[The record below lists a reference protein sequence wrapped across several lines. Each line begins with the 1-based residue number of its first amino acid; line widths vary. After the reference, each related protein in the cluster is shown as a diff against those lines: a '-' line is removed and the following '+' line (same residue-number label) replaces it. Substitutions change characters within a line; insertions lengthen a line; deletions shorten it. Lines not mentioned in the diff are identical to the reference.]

1 MTSLHNDCFANYT
14 PQCQSLLWQFILLRL
29 TSPDFL
35 TSRKPSSSIPIP
47 TPLVSIPNIPTCYF
61 NETAKQH
68 IARLA
73 LVFTPQMS
81 PCDAPPVPSSA
92 KRPTGHIWH
101 LPRARWSRSTANSQ
115 DTTSTRHGKVVKIM
129 GGGGSVG
136 NRLLPAGKQKETG
149 IIINNNKKQA
159 PNIMNSSTLRRTSGD
174 TCRVCLCISAAQTS
188 RTGWAS
194 NPVPPT
200 RSSRPAVQGMC
211 LTTLGFAQKIHTI
224 YPNM

>member
-35 TSRKPSSSIPIP
+35 TSAN
-47 TPLVSIPNIPTCYF
+47 PLVLYQFHSISVHSKYSNMLLQW
-61 NETAKQH
+61 NSQTAHCQVGLGLH
-68 IARLA
+68 
-73 LVFTPQMS
+73 PMS

-149 IIINNNKKQA
+149 IIINNKKKQA
-159 PNIMNSSTLRRTSGD
+159 PNIMKSSTPRRTSGD

-224 YPNM
+224 YSNM